1 MADAKRRTA
10 PLRLVVVAL
19 VPLAVAIPLRVL
31 FFQDT
36 SPFTILFLGPATEES
51 VKLACVFLGL
61 AIASVGL
68 RGGRDPG
75 LALRYWLFLVPW
87 IVGGLYG
94 MFEGV
99 VVYPGEPGWDFTM
112 REVAHGAFAGLALA
126 ASLWSWRGDPPS
138 WIGLGFGFLVA
149 WAAHFAFNEIAFV
162 SEFADVTFL
171 DQLLYA
177 IAVAALAALLLA
189 RVVRGEPGSRQ
200 ARRFLPARSA
210 GPRA

>member
-1 MADAKRRTA
+1 M
-10 PLRLVVVAL
+10 AL

-31 FFQDT
+31 FFQDD
-36 SPFTILFLGPATEES
+36 SPFTVLFLGPATEES

-61 AIASVGL
+61 AIASLGL

-99 VVYPGEPGWDFTM
+99 VVYPGESGWDFTM
-112 REVAHGAFAGLALA
+112 REAAHGAFTGLALA
-126 ASLWSWRGDPPS
+126 SSLWSWRGDASP

-149 WAAHFAFNEIAFV
+149 WAAHLAFNEIALV
-162 SEFADVTFL
+162 SQFADVTFL

-177 IAVAALAALLLA
+177 IVVVALALVLLG
-189 RVVRGEPGSRQ
+189 RVVRGEPASRQ
-200 ARRFLPARSA
+200 ARRFLPARSS